1 MIFIESNKNL
11 KLKKLCTFI
20 KFINKDIFPL
30 DYKIFEDTE
39 RVIRSHKS
47 KNRKHNQVKR
57 KRTHGQT
64 LIYQALH
71 KKLKIEQQEI
81 SIKNGV
87 NSGAPEGLAVTV
99 PHVTPVMFLLNNSNS
114 LSLFYLDIY

>member
-1 MIFIESNKNL
+1 M
-11 KLKKLCTFI
+11 
-20 KFINKDIFPL
+20 
-30 DYKIFEDTE
+30 
-39 RVIRSHKS
+39 
-47 KNRKHNQVKR
+47 VKR

-87 NSGAPEGLAVTV
+87 NSGAPEGSTCDTC
-99 PHVTPVMFLLNNSNS
+99 HVSVKQLKLSLSILFRYLLNINYCWT
-114 LSLFYLDIY
+114 LIC